1 MAFENLAK
9 KDIAADVMLRH
20 QGSESLIIKNRKVK
34 FRISSSYTSKMVE
47 FLHESETDPC
57 NAKNIGETI
66 SSDNEQMLCNRTYL
80 DLETTRS
87 KLALSTT

>member
-9 KDIAADVMLRH
+9 KDIATDTMRRH
-20 QGSESLIIKNRKVK
+20 QGLESLIIKNRKVK
-34 FRISSSYTSKMVE
+34 FRISSSNTEKMNKI
-47 FLHESETDPC
+47 LHELDQC
-57 NAKNIGETI
+57 LNIGPI